1 MDHSQCLSDKA
12 LKPWAIVEPD
22 GTVVTALCD
31 CMAGIGETCTH
42 IAALLFAVDASVR
55 LRDSRT
61 PTMLPASWVIPS
73 STSRDAMYTECSKI
87 DFTSSSTRKRKF
99 DATFD
104 GTTVK
109 ENSKRKTNNVTVPT
123 RKDIEA
129 FFDSIQSSKTG
140 VMPAVLSLVPKYAA
154 EYKAAAS
161 QQNKLPAFLGAL
173 EDEACQHMHIQ
184 DLLEHCESINIC
196 VSKEEAAYGE
206 QQTKGQAKCKTW
218 TRLRTGRVTASKAY
232 QVCHTNPSQPSM
244 SLIHDICT
252 PKVSRKGTASMRW
265 GIENE
270 KKAQDLY
277 VKRMIEQGCHQH
289 FRFEQC
295 GFFINPPVPFLWSF
309 P

>member
-1 MDHSQCLSDKA
+1 
-12 LKPWAIVEPD
+12 
-22 GTVVTALCD
+22 
-31 CMAGIGETCTH
+31 MASIGETCTH

-87 DFTSSSTRKRKF
+87 NFTSSSTRKRKF
-99 DATFD
+99 DATPD

-123 RKDIEA
+123 HNEIEA

-154 EYKAAAS
+154 DYKTAAS
-161 QQNKLPAFLGAL
+161 QQNKLAAFLGAL
-173 EDEACQHMHIQ
+173 EDEACQHMHFQ
-184 DLLEHCESINIC
+184 DLLEHCEAISIC
-196 VSKEEAAYGE
+196 VCFQSGCSIWRAADQGS
-206 QQTKGQAKCKTW
+206 GQVQNMDTFKNWPSDSIQGTPGLSYKP
-218 TRLRTGRVTASKAY
+218 LTAVY
-232 QVCHTNPSQPSM
+232 EPHPRHLHPQGIQ
-244 SLIHDICT
+244 
-252 PKVSRKGTASMRW
+252 KGTASMRW

-295 GFFINPPVPFLWSF
+295 GFFINPLYPFFGASPDGMRYCACHGVF
-309 P
+309 V